1 MTPDSLFHFN
11 GSNGAVNGSNGAV
24 ASAGSAWLQQT
35 VEQFFRVINWEDHP
49 PEVQHLRQQ
58 TGMQNPSEPISLLLT
73 VNQYFGAI
81 NWEGNSVA
89 QPPKAADPASSPQSD
104 DFTLNDFSD
113 LF

>member
-11 GSNGAVNGSNGAV
+11 GSNGAV
-24 ASAGSAWLQQT
+24 ASVGKPWLRQT

-58 TGMQNPSEPISLLLT
+58 TAAHQNASPPVSLLLT
-73 VNQYFGAI
+73 VSQCFGAI

-89 QPPKAADPASSPQSD
+89 QPPKSTEPIHAQEPD

>member
-11 GSNGAVNGSNGAV
+11 GSNGASNGSNGAV
-24 ASAGSAWLQQT
+24 ASGSPWLQQT

-58 TGMQNPSEPISLLLT
+58 TAAQSTSEPVSLLLT
-73 VNQYFGAI
+73 VSQYFGAI
-81 NWEGNSVA
+81 AWDGNSVA
-89 QPPKAADPASSPQSD
+89 QPPKPIEPDRAKEPDG
-104 DFTLNDFSD
+104 FTLNDFSD